1 MIVVSNTAAVVLTP
15 GQALTFNDVIWKS
28 GCAETFRN
36 AGSTVRVGEGV
47 FELGFNGNVTNADAA
62 TAVQLALAIDG
73 SVLPETTMIS
83 TPNAIN
89 TFNNVAAGTII
100 GNRGNCCCNSNPGN
114 VSITVVNT
122 GTTNVTVAPNSKLSV
137 KRVG

>member
-15 GQALTFNDVIWKS
+15 GQAMTFNDVVWKS
-28 GCAETFRN
+28 GCAEYFRN
-36 AGSTVRVGEGV
+36 PGSSVRVGEGV
-47 FELGFNGNVTNADAA
+47 FEIGFNGNVTNADAA

-73 SVLPETTMIS
+73 SVLQETTMVS

-89 TFNNVAAGTII
+89 ALNNVAASTTI
-100 GNRGNCCCNSNPGN
+100 GNRGNCCNPNPGN

-122 GTTNVTVAPNSKLSV
+122 GTTNVTIAPNSKLSA
-137 KRVG
+137 KRVA

>member
-1 MIVVSNTAAVVLTP
+1 MIVVSNNAAVVLTP
-15 GQALTFNDVIWKS
+15 GQALTFNNVIWKS

-36 AGSTVRVGEGV
+36 AGSSVRVSEGV
-47 FELGFNGNVTNADAA
+47 FEISFNGNVTNADAA

-73 SVLPETTMIS
+73 SILPETTMIS

-89 TFNNVAAGTII
+89 ALNNVAASTTI
-100 GNRGNCCCNSNPGN
+100 GNRGGCCCNANPGS
-114 VSITVVNT
+114 VSVSVVNT

-137 KRVG
+137 KRVA

>member
-15 GQALTFNDVIWKS
+15 GQALTFNDVVWKS
-28 GCAETFRN
+28 GCAEMFRN
-36 AGSTVRVGEGV
+36 AGSSVRAGEGV
-47 FELGFNGNVTNADAA
+47 YEISFNGNVTNADAA

-83 TPNAIN
+83 TPNTIN
-89 TFNNVAAGTII
+89 ALNNVSASTII
-100 GNRGNCCCNSNPGN
+100 GNRGNCCCNSNPGS
-114 VSITVVNT
+114 VSVTVVNS